1 MERKPIISA
10 QVMYTGKKGR
20 QSVVAYTMTD
30 GGYFELKT
38 DFPWES
44 AQVSAMARKVHAAG
58 SIDPQHWRHVT
69 KRRMT

>member
-1 MERKPIISA
+1 MERKSIISA

-38 DFPWES
+38 DFPWNS
-44 AQVSAMARKVHAAG
+44 PQAADMACKVHAKG

-69 KRRMT
+69 KRR

>member
-1 MERKPIISA
+1 MERKAIISA

-38 DFPWES
+38 DFPWNS
-44 AQVSAMARKVHAAG
+44 PQAADMAAKVTAKR

-69 KRRMT
+69 KRR